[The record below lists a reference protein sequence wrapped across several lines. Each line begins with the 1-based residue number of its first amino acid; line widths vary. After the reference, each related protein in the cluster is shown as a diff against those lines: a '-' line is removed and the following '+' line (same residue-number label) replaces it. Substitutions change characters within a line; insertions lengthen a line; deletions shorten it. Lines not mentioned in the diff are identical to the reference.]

1 MATHTVSS
9 ENFAM
14 RLGQSLG
21 RGVGG
26 VLRAER
32 AVWSAISRAGAPS
45 LIVAPVKWLARAVVV
60 VGGTVLAA
68 WGLLYVLAVV
78 AMVAIVVGMMT
89 NPATDRIAQN
99 ALMPD
104 VELPYGTESDVFG
117 RTKGW
122 FESDNKYQ

>member
-1 MATHTVSS
+1 MATHTVNRES
-9 ENFAM
+9 FAT

-21 RGVGG
+21 RGVGSM
-26 VLRAER
+26 LRVER
-32 AVWSAISRAGAPS
+32 AVWSTISRSGLPGV
-45 LIVAPVKWLARAVVV
+45 IVTPVKWLARAVVV
-60 VGGTVLAA
+60 GGGTVLAA

-78 AMVAIVVGMMT
+78 AMVAIVVGLMT
-89 NPATDRIAQN
+89 NPATDRVGLKAV
-99 ALMPD
+99 MPD